1 MEQMEVFGELQ
12 LQDATAYIQRNR
24 MILGSISVV
33 LLLTGLTNYFNVVII
48 GVFEKSGNGF

>member
-1 MEQMEVFGELQ
+1 MEVFGELQ

-33 LLLTGLTNYFNVVII
+33 LLLTGLTNYFNVVIT